1 MAEKQGKLCQINARL
16 TEEDRKMIQDK
27 AKEANL
33 SVSDFIRT
41 AAAKVT
47 INRIYNGGEIVQEL
61 QSCHNDMRNYNNNIS
76 QKLETLSK
84 LIEQNSELLKAHP
97 VSTSPEF
104 KETFSLQKA
113 KMNTLILH
121 LLDKQKDHELEV
133 EARLHNIYEGLR

>member
-61 QSCHNDMRNYNNNIS
+61 QSCHNDMRNYNNNIYR
-76 QKLETLSK
+76 KLDTLSK

-97 VSTSPEF
+97 VSSSPEF
-104 KETFSLQKA
+104 KETFSLQKV
-113 KMNTLILH
+113 KIDTLILH
-121 LLDKQKDHELEV
+121 LLDQQNDHKLEV
-133 EARLHNIYEGLR
+133 EAQLHNIYKELR